1 MDQEMETQISN
12 IAKFDITKAE
22 LEKIVKDTKEVTVE
36 DLEDKNQL
44 ELVGIAKNDLRTIE
58 IEIEKTGKSFR
69 DVFTKMNKGI
79 MAKQKELLAI
89 TNPEVERLKGLLDE
103 AKEYEDKQSR
113 IKLLPYRKEKLAEI
127 NVSRTEDFLLKLNDK
142 DFADFLMSET
152 VLFNQNEISKKEII
166 IAEREKALD
175 IKKGIAE
182 ALENEKQKQVEDEK
196 REKAL
201 EIMKEEA
208 MKKDKEFLEF
218 LSVNLY
224 NEKDFH
230 IVKENGE
237 AKLYKYVATYT
248 FNK

>member
-1 MDQEMETQISN
+1 METQISN

-22 LEKIVKDTKEVTVE
+22 LEKEVEATKKIDLE

-166 IAEREKALD
+166 IAEREKEVELERAKIQAVEGERQRLED
-175 IKKGIAE
+175 DLAEIKQAE
-182 ALENEKQKQVEDEK
+182 EISKKLEEEDKDYQAFLSDNNYDEK
-196 REKAL
+196 EHRL
-201 EIMKEEA
+201 IR
-208 MKKDKEFLEF
+208 
-218 LSVNLY
+218 
-224 NEKDFH
+224 
-230 IVKENGE
+230 ENGTVKIYKVI
-237 AKLYKYVATYT
+237 AIYKYEVK
-248 FNK
+248 NKI